1 MDQFPHR
8 DITMITGDFNAK
20 LGQKTTGETFLGPHA
35 RGTRIRNGHLMAA
48 FCDIYQLFATNTAFP
63 KRAKNKTTWS
73 QRKRSHCV
81 YNQIDYVLC
90 PQSCRRFCLDAQSWG
105 GAITPSDHKIVTADF
120 ELKHI
125 RRLRFPSRRTS
136 GTTVHLARSELV
148 HSDDSRTAYASATLT
163 IDPLS
168 TCNGRTLLRS
178 YTKQHRRPSG
188 FLRRINDA
196 AAATTIRCSPR
207 CPSNNASSGSAFSTT
222 HRPTQRC
229 CALSETR
236 SYTRSALA
244 AVTSLTWPS
253 TKRFHASR
261 LQATVTK
268 CSLPSAISPANRH
281 SSF

>member
-1 MDQFPHR
+1 FS
-8 DITMITGDFNAK
+8 
-20 LGQKTTGETFLGPHA
+20 
-35 RGTRIRNGHLMAA
+35 
-48 FCDIYQLFATNTAFP
+48 
-63 KRAKNKTTWS
+63 KRAENKTTWS
-73 QRKRSHCV
+73 QRKRTHCV

-90 PQSCRRFCLDAQSWG
+90 PQSCRRFCLDTQSWG

-136 GTTVHLARSELV
+136 GTTVHLARIVLV
-148 HSDDSRTAYASATLT
+148 HNDDSRTAYASA
-163 IDPLS
+163 
-168 TCNGRTLLRS
+168 
-178 YTKQHRRPSG
+178 HRRPSG

-207 CPSNNASSGSAFSTT
+207 CPSNNASSGSAFTTT

-261 LQATVTK
+261 LQATLTK